1 VCRDRWLRLFIVSLT
16 LISLMVL
23 SSACVNPSSQP
34 VLASPVSP
42 LVTSTPPGSPAV
54 APTNTP
60 PIITSEP
67 PTTGGTPIPQP
78 GSPDPAAAI
87 DAATNQLAAE
97 LGIAPQA
104 IIVVNALP
112 VQWNDSSLGCP
123 QPGQVYLQVVT
134 PGYLVTLSAEG
145 EEYNVHTD
153 LNGVAVVC
161 AQEGDPVGEGTV
173 RDPIVAEFTEQARN
187 DLAGRLGIPVGEIV
201 LVRSEAID
209 WSDSSLGC
217 PQEGEEYIQAITTGY
232 RIVMAVGDTYYE
244 YHTDQQRMILCEEST
259 E

>member
-1 VCRDRWLRLFIVSLT
+1 MLV
-16 LISLMVL
+16 SLMVL
-23 SSACVNPSSQP
+23 SSACVNPGVQP
-34 VLASPVSP
+34 ILPSPVSP
-42 LVTSTPPGSPAV
+42 LVTSTPPGSPV
-54 APTNTP
+54 VVPTNTP
-60 PIITSEP
+60 PIISSEP
-67 PTTGGTPIPQP
+67 PMGGTPIPQP

-97 LGIAPQA
+97 LGIVPQS

-134 PGYLVTLSAEG
+134 PGYLVTLSAE
-145 EEYNVHTD
+145 EKEYNVHTD

-173 RDPIVAEFTEQARN
+173 RDPIVAEFIEQARN
-187 DLAGRLGIPVGEIV
+187 DLAGRLGISPQEIV
-201 LVRSEAID
+201 LVKSEAVE
-209 WSDSSLGC
+209 WSNSSLGC
-217 PQEGEEYIQAITTGY
+217 PQEGEDYVQALTTGY
-232 RIVMAVGDTYYE
+232 RVVLAVGDVYFE
-244 YHTDQQRMILCEEST
+244 YHTDQQRMILCEEPT